1 MSEVPG
7 DRDELVDVVDEF
19 DRVVD
24 VVPRRVMRRE
34 RLRHRAVFVAVTD
47 SRGRLL
53 VHRRSNTKDLWPGW
67 FDIAVGGVVTSGEDW
82 STAARRELFEE
93 MGLVAE
99 GLIALDDE
107 RPRSYDDHDVSL
119 LGRTWQ
125 VWHDGPVTFVDAEV
139 AEAWWLP
146 RRDIE
151 SLMTRERFLPDSL
164 ALVWPLL
171 RWT

>member
-125 VWHDGPVTFVDAEV
+125 VWHDGPVTLVDAEV